1 MDNAAKGRHSKRR
14 RRHAARAPELEQG
27 KGLANGLPHR
37 DLEGP
42 QHRDWRRRPRGPVFA
57 ALDLGTNNC
66 RLLVARP
73 VSFDDT
79 GSAGFKVIDAF
90 SRIVR
95 LGEGLGDA
103 MPGEVPVLSEA
114 AVERTLEALKVCAQK
129 MRRRGVSY
137 ARNVATEACR
147 RAANG
152 ANFLARVESETGL
165 AFEVIS
171 PDEEARLAMTGCL
184 SLLDPELPHAL
195 LFDIGGGST
204 ELSWLKISAGG
215 EAGTEAHMLG
225 SISLPMGVVAFAERY
240 GGRHVDRAAY
250 RAMVEEVS
258 AALEGFDSAHEIS
271 AAVGRGGVQ
280 MIGTSGTVTT
290 IAGVYLEL
298 PRYDRALVDGTY
310 LGFDVMAAATR
321 RLRDMSFE
329 ERAAHPC
336 VGHERADL
344 VIAGLAILDAICR
357 LWPVGRLRVADRG
370 LREGILIGLMKC
382 HRELP
387 RRDDWA
393 RGQ

>member
-1 MDNAAKGRHSKRR
+1 
-14 RRHAARAPELEQG
+14 
-27 KGLANGLPHR
+27 
-37 DLEGP
+37 
-42 QHRDWRRRPRGPVFA
+42 
-57 ALDLGTNNC
+57 
-66 RLLVARP
+66 
-73 VSFDDT
+73 
-79 GSAGFKVIDAF
+79 
-90 SRIVR
+90 
-95 LGEGLGDA
+95 
-103 MPGEVPVLSEA
+103 
-114 AVERTLEALKVCAQK
+114 

-184 SLLDPELPHAL
+184 PLLDPEFPHAL

-215 EAGTEAHMLG
+215 ETGTEAQMLG

-240 GGRHVDRAAY
+240 GGRHVERAAY
-250 RAMVEEVS
+250 RAMVGEVS
-258 AALEGFDSAHEIS
+258 VALEGFDSAHEIS
-271 AAVGRGGVQ
+271 AAIGRGGVQ

-393 RGQ
+393 RGR